1 MNREK
6 NWITVKAPHF
16 MSLMFLL
23 SGLSAFPF

>member
-6 NWITVKAPHF
+6 NWITLKTVYF

-23 SGLSAFPF
+23 SGLSVFPF